1 MVHWVA
7 AQNSLT
13 YVARLS
19 QLETGDEIL
28 KGKGD
33 LATLRQVTMG
43 NGSSTW
49 A

>member
-1 MVHWVA
+1 MSGA
-7 AQNSLT
+7 LGSST
-13 YVARLS
+13 KYPDVARPS